1 MKALVSVIMGFTS
14 GVFLRSVFIFGWPVV
29 VFIFIIS
36 ALLSAAAF
44 IKPRLAYSL
53 GAVFFIFVAL
63 GMIRANLADTPLP
76 SSFASQ
82 IRHRV
87 SYEGVVVSDP
97 DVRDANQRVEIKVSS
112 GSEMTIVL
120 AVAPRSTEVSVGERV
135 NVSGTLLVPE
145 AFADDNGRIFRYD
158 KYLQRDGVRFIL
170 NFAYLR
176 VESAAPWYSIP
187 SALAKIKHLFLGG
200 LQVTLPEPYASLA
213 GGVVIGGKTGLG
225 TELQNA
231 FVRSGLVQ
239 IIVLSGYNVMIVAE
253 WIMAALAF
261 TKIPKRWGATAGALA
276 ILIFVGIAGASATA
290 LRAMLM
296 AFIAL
301 YARVTG
307 RSYSAGR
314 ALLFVI
320 FLMLLWN
327 PLYFVFDPGFGLSVA
342 ATAGLIWLAPI
353 IETFIKMK
361 NIFWKSAIATTLSAQ
376 IAVLPLLLY
385 DTGNLSFVAIPANLI
400 TMPMVPLAMGLSA
413 LAGFAGII
421 FGMTAPIVGIVLAF
435 PAYLA
440 NAYLIWI
447 AQISAAL
454 PFAAFTLPP
463 FPFWLVCVAYLALIY
478 IITSRR
484 YASEHMKNIESSNLG
499 GKKAVVSEGMLANEA
514 LSSGKTPVLGV
525 QGEVIGMANSKEEAD
540 SIYREYRKN
549 LDLN

>member
-1 MKALVSVIMGFTS
+1 MSFLIAVVTGFAS
-14 GVFLRSVFIFGWPVV
+14 GVFLRSVFIFGWTVV
-29 VFIFIIS
+29 VFVLVIA

-44 IKPRLAYSL
+44 LKGRVAYTL
-53 GAVFFIFVAL
+53 GAVFFIFIAL

-76 SSFASQ
+76 TSFASQ

-87 SYEGVVVSDP
+87 SYEGVVVADP
-97 DVRDANQRVEIKVSS
+97 DVRDANQRVQIRVTS
-112 GSEMTIVL
+112 GGSTATIL

-145 AFADDNGRIFRYD
+145 PFADDGGRIFKYD
-158 KYLQRDGVRFIL
+158 KYLERDGVRFIL
-170 NFAYLR
+170 NFAYIQ
-176 VESAAPWYSIP
+176 VESSAPWYSI
-187 SALAKIKHLFLGG
+187 SAALAKVKHLFLGG
-200 LQVTLPEPYASLA
+200 LQATLPEPYASLA

-225 TELQNA
+225 TELQSA

-261 TKIPKRWGATAGALA
+261 VKLPKRWGAIVGAVA
-276 ILIFVGIAGASATA
+276 VLIFVGIAGASATA

-301 YARVTG
+301 YARATG

-327 PLYFVFDPGFGLSVA
+327 PLYLVFDPGFGLSVA

-353 IETFIKMK
+353 IEAFIKIK
-361 NIFWKSAIATTLSAQ
+361 NAFWKSAIATTLSAQ

-400 TMPMVPLAMGLSA
+400 TMPIVPLAMGLSA

-421 FGMTAPIVGIVLAF
+421 FGTIAPIIGIVFAF

-440 NAYLIWI
+440 NAYLIWV
-447 AQISAAL
+447 AQFSSSL
-454 PFAAFTLPP
+454 PFAAFTLPL
-463 FPFWLVCVAYLALIY
+463 FPFWLVLVAYAALICF
-478 IITSRR
+478 
-484 YASEHMKNIESSNLG
+484 
-499 GKKAVVSEGMLANEA
+499 
-514 LSSGKTPVLGV
+514 LSSK
-525 QGEVIGMANSKEEAD
+525 
-540 SIYREYRKN
+540 RKVS
-549 LDLN
+549 LV

>member
-1 MKALVSVIMGFTS
+1 MSFLIAVVTGFAS
-14 GVFLRSVFIFGWPVV
+14 GVFLRSVFIFGWPVI
-29 VFIFIIS
+29 VFVLIIA

-44 IKPRLAYSL
+44 LKGRVAYTL
-53 GAVFFIFVAL
+53 GAVFFIFIAL
-63 GMIRANLADTPLP
+63 GMIRANIADTPLP

-82 IRHRV
+82 VRHRV
-87 SYEGVVVSDP
+87 SYEGVVVADP
-97 DVRDANQRVEIKVSS
+97 DVRDANQRVEIKVTS
-112 GSEMTIVL
+112 GDETTTIL
-120 AVAPRSTEVSVGERV
+120 AVAPRSTEVSVDERV
-135 NVSGTLLVPE
+135 SVSGTLLVPE
-145 AFADDNGRIFRYD
+145 AFADDGGRIFKYD

-170 NFAYLR
+170 NFAYIR
-176 VESAAPWYSIP
+176 VESPAPWYSI
-187 SALAKIKHLFLGG
+187 SAALAKVKHLFLGG
-200 LQVTLPEPYASLA
+200 LQSTLPEPYASLA

-225 TELQNA
+225 TELQSA

-261 TKIPKRWGATAGALA
+261 VKLPKRWGAIVGAVA
-276 ILIFVGIAGASATA
+276 VLIFVGIAGASATA

-301 YARVTG
+301 YARATG

-327 PLYFVFDPGFGLSVA
+327 PLYLVFDPGFGLSVA

-353 IETFIKMK
+353 IEAFIKIK
-361 NIFWKSAIATTLSAQ
+361 NAFWKSAIATTLSAQ

-400 TMPMVPLAMGLSA
+400 TMPIVPLAMGLSA

-421 FGMTAPIVGIVLAF
+421 FGTIAPIIGIVFAF

-440 NAYLIWI
+440 NAYLIWV
-447 AQISAAL
+447 AQFSSSL
-454 PFAAFTLPP
+454 PFAAFTLPL
-463 FPFWLVCVAYLALIY
+463 FPFWLVLVAYAALICF
-478 IITSRR
+478 
-484 YASEHMKNIESSNLG
+484 
-499 GKKAVVSEGMLANEA
+499 
-514 LSSGKTPVLGV
+514 LSSK
-525 QGEVIGMANSKEEAD
+525 
-540 SIYREYRKN
+540 RKVS
-549 LDLN
+549 LV